1 MQCECEVHPPLMPSD
16 VLPTWMV
23 RRSLC
28 ACAWTTA
35 TMRTV
40 STDLPAPEQSGLRHT
55 DTIPGPRVCVCRG
68 VSWDRAV
75 RWVVGLPLPVANS
88 LGDPVSLASY
98 TTVAQRLRG
107 QALPTL
113 PDDGRPL
120 RQRHAVSLAW
130 THCMPDHVSMR
141 CALPQQRWGT
151 AQVPL
156 EWGVHLLAFSSPLSE
171 RKSDAVV

>member
-1 MQCECEVHPPLMPSD
+1 MQCECEAHPPLMQSD

-35 TMRTV
+35 TMCTF
-40 STDLPAPEQSGLRHT
+40 STTLPAPEQSGPRHT
-55 DTIPGPRVCVCRG
+55 DIIPGPLVCVCHG

-75 RWVVGLPLPVANS
+75 CWGGLPWPVVNS
-88 LGDPVSLASY
+88 LRDPVSLASY
-98 TTVAQRLRG
+98 TTVAQRPRV

-141 CALPQQRWGT
+141 YALPQQRWDT

>member
-1 MQCECEVHPPLMPSD
+1 
-16 VLPTWMV
+16 
-23 RRSLC
+23 
-28 ACAWTTA
+28 
-35 TMRTV
+35 MRTF
-40 STDLPAPEQSGLRHT
+40 STGLPAPEQSGLRHT

-75 RWVVGLPLPVANS
+75 CWGGLPLSVVHS
-88 LGDPVSLASY
+88 LRDPVSLASS
-98 TTVAQRLRG
+98 TTVAQRLRA
-107 QALPTL
+107 QALPTF

-130 THCMPDHVSMR
+130 THRMPGHVSMR

-151 AQVPL
+151 AHVPF
-156 EWGVHLLAFSSPLSE
+156 ERGVHLLAFSSPPSE

>member
-1 MQCECEVHPPLMPSD
+1 MQCECEAHPLLTQSD

-28 ACAWTTA
+28 ACVWTTA
-35 TMRTV
+35 TMRTF
-40 STDLPAPEQSGLRHT
+40 STDLPAPDQSGPRHT
-55 DTIPGPRVCVCRG
+55 DTIPGPLVCVCRG
-68 VSWDRAV
+68 ISWDRAV
-75 RWVVGLPLPVANS
+75 RWGGLPLPVVHS
-88 LGDPVSLASY
+88 LREPVSLASY
-98 TTVAQRLRG
+98 TTVAQRLRV
-107 QALPTL
+107 QSLPTL

-130 THCMPDHVSMR
+130 IQRLPDHVSMR

-156 EWGVHLLAFSSPLSE
+156 EQGVHLLASASPLSE

>member
-1 MQCECEVHPPLMPSD
+1 MQCECEAHPPLMQSD

-35 TMRTV
+35 TMRTF
-40 STDLPAPEQSGLRHT
+40 STDLPAPEQSGPRHADPT
-55 DTIPGPRVCVCRG
+55 PEPLVYVCRG
-68 VSWDRAV
+68 VSWGRAV
-75 RWVVGLPLPVANS
+75 RRVVGLPLPVDNS
-88 LGDPVSLASY
+88 LREPVSLASY

-107 QALPTL
+107 QELPTL

-130 THCMPDHVSMR
+130 THRMPDHVSMR
-141 CALPQQRWGT
+141 WCT
-151 AQVPL
+151 AQGPF
-156 EWGVHLLAFSSPLSE
+156 ERGVHLLAFSAPPSE
-171 RKSDAVV
+171 RMSDAVV

>member
-1 MQCECEVHPPLMPSD
+1 MQCECEAHPPLMQSD

-35 TMRTV
+35 TMRTF
-40 STDLPAPEQSGLRHT
+40 STDLPALEQSGPRHT
-55 DTIPGPRVCVCRG
+55 DTIPGPLVCVCRG

-75 RWVVGLPLPVANS
+75 CWVGLPLPVVNS
-88 LGDPVSLASY
+88 LRVLVSLASY
-98 TTVAQRLRG
+98 PTVAPRLRV

-113 PDDGRPL
+113 PDAGRPL
-120 RQRHAVSLAW
+120 RPRHAVSLAW
-130 THCMPDHVSMR
+130 PHCMPDHMSIR

-156 EWGVHLLAFSSPLSE
+156 ERGVHLLAFASPLSE